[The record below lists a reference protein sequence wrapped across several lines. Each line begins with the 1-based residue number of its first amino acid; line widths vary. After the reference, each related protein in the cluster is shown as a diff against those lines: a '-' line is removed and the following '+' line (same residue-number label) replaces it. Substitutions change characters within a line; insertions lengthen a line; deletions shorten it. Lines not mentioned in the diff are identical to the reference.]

1 MTRKP
6 TNLSKVTEI
15 IQGPQ
20 ESPTSFLER
29 LCEAYRVYTPIDPGS
44 PENQQAINVA
54 FVAQWAANIRKKLQK
69 LEGFEGMNLLQL
81 VEVAQKVF
89 NNRDTPEEK
98 QDKRIAKVV
107 VAAL

>member
-1 MTRKP
+1 MARKP

-44 PENQQAINVA
+44 PENRRAINVT
-54 FVAQWAANIRKKLQK
+54 FVAQSAANIRKKPQK
-69 LEGFEGMNLLQL
+69 LEGFKGMNLSQL

-89 NNRDTPEEK
+89 NNRDTPEK
-98 QDKRIAKVV
+98 QDKIIAKVV
-107 VAAL
+107 VTTL